1 MSQYKTKRTALNRPK
16 LIQLIHIGKSKL
28 CLDDDTYRSLL
39 IGMTGKDST
48 KAMNLS
54 ELQTVLARMRKLGF
68 VPTRA
73 TPTTQKAS
81 KDNGTADQLNL
92 IRHLWHS
99 LHALGAVRVN
109 TETAMASY
117 IKKQSGVSIDDLDV
131 VQASSVIE
139 SLKKWQKR
147 VENQTPNPH

>member
-1 MSQYKTKRTALNRPK
+1 MSQKHQKKTYAKPK

-39 IGMTGKDST
+39 IGMTGKGST

-54 ELQTVLARMRKLGF
+54 ELQTVLSRMRKLGF

-73 TPTTQKAS
+73 TPTTQQAS
-81 KDNGTADQLNL
+81 KDSGTTDQLNL

-99 LHALGAVRVN
+99 LHNLGAVRVN

-117 IKKQSGVSIDDLDV
+117 IKKQSGVSIDELDM
-131 VQASSVIE
+131 VQASRVIE
-139 SLKKWQKR
+139 SLKKWIER
-147 VENQTPNPH
+147 VEK